1 MNRTADARTRPRRRS
16 AAVAGVMVALAW
28 SVGVDIADPSSSLA
42 TAVDVV
48 MLLSPV
54 GSPGTEE
61 LPTPQPVPAPNGNYR
76 VFTMGS
82 VEIPRL
88 KVREPLVFG
97 VGNRSFDKGVG
108 WWPGSALPGGYG
120 NVVLGGHRTLRR
132 KPFRHLERLKRGDQI
147 IVTYRSTQYV
157 YEVRGRQIVDDT
169 DMHII
174 DQMPGRTITLFS
186 CHPVGATDRRIVVT
200 GELVRRVAGR

>member
-1 MNRTADARTRPRRRS
+1 MLASSAGLGTADALSSRH
-16 AAVAGVMVALAW
+16 AAVA
-28 SVGVDIADPSSSLA
+28 
-42 TAVDVV
+42 TAVATVTAAA
-48 MLLSPV
+48 P
-54 GSPGTEE
+54 PATEE
-61 LPTPQPVPAPNGNYR
+61 LPTPQPVPASNANYR

-88 KVREPLVFG
+88 RVREPLVFG

-120 NVVLGGHRTLRR
+120 NMVLGGHRTLRR

-157 YEVRGRQIVDDT
+157 YEVRGRQIVDDS

-186 CHPVGATDRRIVVT
+186 CHPVGATDQRIVVT
-200 GELVRRVAGR
+200 GELVRTAAGR